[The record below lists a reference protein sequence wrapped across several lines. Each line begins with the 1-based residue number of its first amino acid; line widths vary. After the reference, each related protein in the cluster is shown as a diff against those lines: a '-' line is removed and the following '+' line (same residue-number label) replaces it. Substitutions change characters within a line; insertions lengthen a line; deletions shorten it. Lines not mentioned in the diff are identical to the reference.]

1 MSDAHLSQL
10 TFDSLTIPESV
21 KRGIAEQGFTR
32 ATPIQAQTLPV
43 ALAGRDVAGQAQTGT
58 GKTAAFLIA
67 LFNRLLTE
75 PAAPNRPVNAPRA
88 IVIAPT
94 RELAVQIHSD
104 AEAIGKYTGL
114 KLAIVFGGVDYD
126 KQRRILEEGVDV
138 LIGTPG
144 RIIDYFKQHVF
155 ELRHIQV
162 AVMDE
167 ADRMFDLGFIKD
179 IRFLLRRLPHPN
191 LRLTMMFSAT
201 LSHKVMELAYEHMNN
216 PELIRI
222 EPDKMTVDRVKQV
235 LYFPS
240 TEEKIPLLMGLLRRI
255 DARRTMVFVN
265 TKRVAEVLERTL
277 TANGFVAQA
286 ISGDVPQTKRL
297 KMMRD
302 FHEGEIAVLIATDV
316 ASRGL
321 HIPDV
326 SHVFNFDLP
335 NDAEDYVHR
344 IGRTARAGAEGD
356 AISFGCEEY
365 AIALPD
371 IERYIGHQ
379 IPRAAIDIGDL
390 AAVTAPPPAA
400 WRERAPR
407 HGQSRS
413 GGSAGG
419 GFRGGRPGGPSRS
432 SGGGRS
438 GSGGPRRGPPSS
450 QAARP
455 AAQPRSSGESS
466 SGSDAPAQ
474 GPARRKRRR
483 GRGGGGPAGGAPNP
497 GAAGPAP

>member
-1 MSDAHLSQL
+1 M
-10 TFDSLTIPESV
+10 
-21 KRGIAEQGFTR
+21 
-32 ATPIQAQTLPV
+32 
-43 ALAGRDVAGQAQTGT
+43 
-58 GKTAAFLIA
+58 
-67 LFNRLLTE
+67 
-75 PAAPNRPVNAPRA
+75 
-88 IVIAPT
+88 
-94 RELAVQIHSD
+94 QIHSD
-104 AEAIGKYTGL
+104 AQAIGKYTGL
-114 KLAIVFGGVDYD
+114 KLAIVFGGVDYE

-155 ELRHIQV
+155 DLRHIQV
-162 AVMDE
+162 AVLDE

-179 IRFLLRRLPHPN
+179 IRFILRRMPHPT

-201 LSHKVMELAYEHMNN
+201 LSHRVMELAYEHMNN

-222 EPDKMTVDRVKQV
+222 EPDKMTVDRVTQV

-286 ISGDVPQTKRL
+286 LSGDVPQTKRL

-302 FHEGEIAVLIATDV
+302 FHNGDIAVLIATDV

-365 AIALPD
+365 ADFAARHRALHRPSD
-371 IERYIGHQ
+371 SAR
-379 IPRAAIDIGDL
+379 
-390 AAVTAPPPAA
+390 
-400 WRERAPR
+400 R
-407 HGQSRS
+407 HRS
-413 GGSAGG
+413 
-419 GFRGGRPGGPSRS
+419 GRPGGRHRTARRPCGASARRGKDNPAAAAAAAGGRS
-432 SGGGRS
+432 GGPHRSGGGRS
-438 GSGGPRRGPPSS
+438 SAGAPRRGPPSRS
-450 QAARP
+450 PHTNAPRPQASAP
-455 AAQPRSSGESS
+455 NSGNPGG
-466 SGSDAPAQ
+466 SGDAPKD
-474 GPARRKRRR
+474 PNRRRRRR

-497 GAAGPAP
+497 GAAGT

>member
-1 MSDAHLSQL
+1 M
-10 TFDSLTIPESV
+10 
-21 KRGIAEQGFTR
+21 
-32 ATPIQAQTLPV
+32 
-43 ALAGRDVAGQAQTGT
+43 
-58 GKTAAFLIA
+58 
-67 LFNRLLTE
+67 
-75 PAAPNRPVNAPRA
+75 
-88 IVIAPT
+88 IAPT

-104 AEAIGKYTGL
+104 AQAIGKYTGL
-114 KLAIVFGGVDYD
+114 KLAIVFGGVDYE

-155 ELRHIQV
+155 DLRHIQV
-162 AVMDE
+162 AVLDE

-179 IRFLLRRLPHPN
+179 IRFILRRMPHPT

-201 LSHKVMELAYEHMNN
+201 LSHRVMELAYEHMNN

-222 EPDKMTVDRVKQV
+222 EPDKMTVDRVTQV

-286 ISGDVPQTKRL
+286 LSGDVPQTKRL

-302 FHEGEIAVLIATDV
+302 FHNGDIAVLIATDV

-365 AIALPD
+365 AISLPD

-379 IPRAAIDIGDL
+379 IPRAAIESVDL
-390 AAVTAPPPAA
+390 AAVTAPPPAV

-407 HGQSRS
+407 QGQSAAAAAVGAVAVR
-413 GGSAGG
+413 AG
-419 GFRGGRPGGPSRS
+419 RTDPAAAARAEGP
-432 SGGGRS
+432 
-438 GSGGPRRGPPSS
+438 PRRGPPS
-450 QAARP
+450 RP
-455 AAQPRSSGESS
+455 LAFDRGPGRSLL
-466 SGSDAPAQ
+466 PQ
-474 GPARRKRRR
+474 RRKRQERATRRRKDPNRRRRRR
-483 GRGGGGPAGGAPNP
+483 GRGGGARRRRAESRRGRLRSLAPLQQFGNAVDGRKVCGRLRRRTAIRPAHRAQNVQCRNRERIRAP
-497 GAAGPAP
+497 

>member
-1 MSDAHLSQL
+1 MHAFPEEKMSDAHLSQIA
-10 TFDSLTIPESV
+10 FDSLHLPANL
-21 KRGIAEQGFTR
+21 KRGIAELGYIR
-32 ATPIQAQTLPV
+32 CTPIQAQALPE

-58 GKTAAFLIA
+58 GKTAAFLVA

-75 PAAPNRPVNAPRA
+75 PPAPKRPRNAPRA

-104 AEAIGKYTGL
+104 ALGIGKYTQL
-114 KLAIVFGGVDYD
+114 KLAIVFGGVDYE
-126 KQRRILEEGVDV
+126 KQRRTLEEGVDV

-144 RIIDYFKQHVF
+144 RVIDYFKQHVF
-155 ELRHIQV
+155 ELRHVQV

-179 IRFLLRRLPHPN
+179 IRFILRRLPDPA
-191 LRLTMMFSAT
+191 LRLNMMFSAT
-201 LSHKVMELAYEHMNN
+201 LSYRVLELAYEHMNN
-216 PELIRI
+216 PVLIRI
-222 EPDKMTVDRVKQV
+222 EPDKMTVDQVRQV

-240 TEEKIPLLMGLLRRI
+240 SEEKVPLLVGLLRRI

-265 TKRVAEVLERTL
+265 TRRVAELLERTL

-286 ISGDVPQTKRL
+286 LSGDVPQTKRL

-302 FHEGEIAVLIATDV
+302 FHNGDVAVLIATDV

-335 NDAEDYVHR
+335 NDCEDYVHR

-365 AIALPD
+365 AIGLPD
-371 IERYIGHQ
+371 IERFIGHQ
-379 IPRAAIDIGDL
+379 IPRASIEAQDL
-390 AAVTAPPPAA
+390 ASVTPPPPAE

-407 HGQSRS
+407 HSSSR
-413 GGSAGG
+413 GG
-419 GFRGGRPGGPSRS
+419 GGGGRPGGPRPGGGRAGGGAKPGHSSRRQGH
-432 SGGGRS
+432 GGGRS
-438 GSGGPRRGPPSS
+438 GGGR
-450 QAARP
+450 
-455 AAQPRSSGESS
+455 
-466 SGSDAPAQ
+466 
-474 GPARRKRRR
+474 
-483 GRGGGGPAGGAPNP
+483 
-497 GAAGPAP
+497 